1 MKERTFNSLG
11 ILSSLILVKSRKM
24 EILNLNERQGKSIE
38 DLEGSYKIIG
48 LSMLIFIVMMAYTSL
63 NKSAKNS
70 ETQLEKKAEM
80 QLVQNR

>member
-1 MKERTFNSLG
+1 
-11 ILSSLILVKSRKM
+11 M
-24 EILNLNERQGKSIE
+24 EILNCNERQGKSIE

-48 LSMLIFIVMMAYTSL
+48 LSMLFFIVMMVYTSL

-70 ETQLEKKAEM
+70 ETQLEKKSEM

>member
-1 MKERTFNSLG
+1 
-11 ILSSLILVKSRKM
+11 M
-24 EILNLNERQGKSIE
+24 EILNCNERQGKSIE

-48 LSMLIFIVMMAYTSL
+48 LSMLFFIVIMVYTSL

-70 ETQLEKKAEM
+70 ETQLEKKSEM

>member
-1 MKERTFNSLG
+1 
-11 ILSSLILVKSRKM
+11 M
-24 EILNLNERQGKSIE
+24 EILNCNERQGKSIE

-48 LSMLIFIVMMAYTSL
+48 LSMLFFIVMMVCTSL

-70 ETQLEKKAEM
+70 ETQLEKKSEM

>member
-1 MKERTFNSLG
+1 
-11 ILSSLILVKSRKM
+11 M
-24 EILNLNERQGKSIE
+24 EILNCNERQGKSIE

-48 LSMLIFIVMMAYTSL
+48 LSMLFFVVMMAYNSL

-70 ETQLEKKAEM
+70 ETHLEKKSEI